1 MNVNTVKVFWETRK
15 ATAYKIQ
22 IADTESTPQE
32 SDWQT
37 VKEFKDSPKSLTE
50 KIVLDQIYKARYV
63 RLYVDSHTSEDPD
76 GGIAWNTI
84 SIYELEVYGGNPD
97 EKMSMSDVLLNIMV
111 LILNKSLM
119 KI

>member
-1 MNVNTVKVFWETRK
+1 MSIRLRYSGKHVKQQLT
-15 ATAYKIQ
+15 KIQ
-22 IADTESTPQE
+22 MLILNLRLKK

-37 VKEFKDSPKSLTE
+37 VKEFKDRPKSLTE

-97 EKMSMSDVLLNIMV
+97 EKCQ
-111 LILNKSLM
+111 
-119 KI
+119 